1 MGRCDRTDFDGGGR
15 EEMTSLPRFMSIHEV
30 AKTGILPERCLRK
43 MAKEGRLP
51 AIKTG
56 NKTLINFDRLVELL
70 NGLGGETA

>member
-1 MGRCDRTDFDGGGR
+1 
-15 EEMTSLPRFMSIHEV
+15 MSIHEV

-56 NKTLINFDRLVELL
+56 NKTLINFDRLVQML
-70 NGLGGETA
+70 NSLGGETA

>member
-1 MGRCDRTDFDGGGR
+1 MNKV
-15 EEMTSLPRFMSIHEV
+15 PRFMSIHEV
-30 AKTGILPERCLRK
+30 AKTGILPETCLRR
-43 MAKEGRLP
+43 MAHRGELP